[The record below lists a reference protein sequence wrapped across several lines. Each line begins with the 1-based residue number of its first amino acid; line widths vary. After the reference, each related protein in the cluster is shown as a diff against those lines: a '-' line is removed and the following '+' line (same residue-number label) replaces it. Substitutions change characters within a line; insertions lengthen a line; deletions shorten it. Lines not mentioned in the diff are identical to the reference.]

1 MIVEVNSQK
10 YGALLAETLPS
21 VITND
26 AELDRLTEVVN
37 QFVSKG
43 IRQNGLSPEENKLLT
58 LFVQLI
64 EDYEREHYAI
74 ED

>member
-1 MIVEVNSQK
+1 MIVDINSQK

-26 AELDRLTEVVN
+26 AELDRLTEVAN

-43 IRQNGLSPEENKLLT
+43 IRQNGLSPEENKLLD
-58 LFVQLI
+58 LLVRLI